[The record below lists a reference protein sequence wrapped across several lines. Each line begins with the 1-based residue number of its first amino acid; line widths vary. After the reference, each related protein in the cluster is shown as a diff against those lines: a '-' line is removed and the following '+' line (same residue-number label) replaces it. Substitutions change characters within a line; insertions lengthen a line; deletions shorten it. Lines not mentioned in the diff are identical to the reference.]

1 MVPLR
6 ISQVLHILACS
17 GTLIALDEM
26 AEHVTT
32 RAQSMI
38 WIWEVAEQPESF
50 QACASQAAPLI
61 GRHRSLLLY
70 LAVSAFSKCRAEVWQ
85 AILRDA
91 PVLGAH
97 TLAHVPAAASAKELV
112 LPEYLHARG
121 VRHLVAVATAASIH
135 PLLLSEFDLTQFWRS
150 HWLPWRWWLQRQL
163 VKCRSRSLASE
174 EGYEPFMG

>member
-1 MVPLR
+1 V
-6 ISQVLHILACS
+6 IHILACS

-38 WIWEVAEQPESF
+38 WIWEVAEQPESL
-50 QACASQAAPLI
+50 QACASHHRPLI
-61 GRHRSLLLY
+61 GRQRSLLLY
-70 LAVSAFSKCRAEVWQ
+70 LAVNAFSQCRAEVWQ
-85 AILRDA
+85 LRDA

-97 TLAHVPAAASAKELV
+97 TLAHVPAASAKELV
-112 LPEYLHARG
+112 LPEHLHARG
-121 VRHLVAVATAASIH
+121 VRHLVAIATAVSIH
-135 PLLLSEFDLTQFWRS
+135 PPLLSEFDLTQFWRS
-150 HWLPWRWWLQRQL
+150 LWLPWHCWLQRQL